1 MTTTYG
7 TLSGVA
13 PFPVEVA
20 LVRRGAASPRET
32 GFVATR
38 TLRANVSRQSN
49 QPQTRA
55 WRLTFGPTG
64 WTSLLAAFDA
74 GLGAAL
80 PLSWTPPPP
89 DDAAPI
95 PVRFVSGTLKR
106 SMRPG
111 GHSFSEVEIEE
122 VA

>member
-13 PFPVEVA
+13 PFPVECEI
-20 LVRRGAASPRET
+20 VRRGVYGNRES

-49 QPQTRA
+49 QPQTRR
-55 WRLTFGPTG
+55 WRMQFTTEMLT
-64 WTSLLAAFDA
+64 AFDA
-74 GLGAAL
+74 ARGAAL
-80 PLSWTPPPP
+80 PLSWTPPAP
-89 DDAAPI
+89 DNASAI
-95 PVRFVSGTLKR
+95 PVRFASGTLR
-106 SMRPG
+106 RQVRPG
-111 GHSFSEVEIEE
+111 GVSSWEVELEE